1 MTRGAPEVDKYVVSG
16 LRGGGGQEATTDV
29 LIVGAGPVGLTLAIA
44 LSRLSVRVRV
54 VDQAPE
60 TKRQPRA
67 AVLWPRALEVLCD
80 LGIVADFEEAAN
92 ELHSVD
98 IYGDGRRLGGLDV
111 GRVPGAHPYPL
122 VVEQHDIE
130 RILCA
135 NLARL
140 GVRVE
145 WRTEAT
151 GVRLFED
158 RAEVT
163 LKRADGSEET
173 AAGSWVV
180 GCEGTRSVVRDSVAI
195 PFEGGRREN
204 LQVLQANAVPT
215 WGYADSPTH
224 GYFFLAP
231 RIALG
236 VFPIPGGGY
245 RFFAFT
251 EDPDPSRKGPPTLD
265 EMRELVAAAAHAP
278 GLDLEL
284 TEPTWITRARFSD
297 RIATTLRRGRALLAG
312 DAAHAWAPV
321 GGHGMN
327 AGIRGAHNLAWK
339 LAAVHRGEAGEGLL
353 DTYSEEQ
360 RATARAVIREMRFNV
375 LELPLP
381 PLGLLAIRTLMP
393 LGLSSQAVKRRVEF
407 ALSDLGMHHRGSP
420 LSSHRTTSGR
430 LRAGDRLPDVGV
442 FADEEKT
449 TLHRLLSIEHWTLL
463 LTGRGEADSQ
473 RRAREVVGSFEA
485 PIRVAQVAPSDA
497 NAERE
502 LKRKGLMVLVRPDG
516 YVGLVAPIA
525 GTSTLDRYLEEF
537 LARASRRPSTA
548 SSMLRAIAGAEG
560 SGRGVQ

>member
-1 MTRGAPEVDKYVVSG
+1 MKA
-16 LRGGGGQEATTDV
+16 DV
-29 LIVGAGPVGLTLAIA
+29 LIVGAGPVGLTVAIA
-44 LSRLSVRVRV
+44 LRKLGIRVRV
-54 VDQAPE
+54 VDRSPE

-67 AVLWPRALEVLCD
+67 AVLWPRALEVLRD
-80 LGIVADFEEAAN
+80 LGIVEDFEVAAN
-92 ELHSVD
+92 ELHSVG
-98 IYGDGRRLGGLDV
+98 IYGDGRHLGRLDV
-111 GRVPGAHPYPL
+111 GRVPSAHPYPL

-130 RILCA
+130 RILCDS
-135 NLARL
+135 LARL

-151 GVRLFED
+151 DVRLLGD

-173 AAGSWVV
+173 ATVSWVV
-180 GCEGTRSVVRDSVAI
+180 GCEGTRSVVRDSVGI

-231 RIALG
+231 RVALG

-251 EDPDPSRKGPPTLD
+251 DDPDPALKDPPTLE

-278 GLDLEL
+278 GLELEL
-284 TEPTWITRARFSD
+284 THPTWITRARFSD
-297 RIATTLRRGRALLAG
+297 RIAATLRRGRALLAG

-339 LAAVHRGEAGEGLL
+339 LAAVHRGEAREGLL

-381 PLGLLAIRTLMP
+381 PLGLLPVKALMP
-393 LGLSSQAVKRRVEF
+393 LGLSSEAVKRRVELS
-407 ALSDLGMHHRGSP
+407 LSDLGMHHRESA
-420 LSSHRTTSGR
+420 LSSQRAPGR
-430 LRAGDRLPDVGV
+430 RPAGRVRAGDRLPDVSV
-442 FADEEKT
+442 T
-449 TLHRLLSIEHWTLL
+449 TDGGERTFLRHLLSYDRWTIVLRH
-463 LTGRGEADSQ
+463 GRGDDEAS
-473 RRAREVVGSFEA
+473 RRARERRIRDAADCCPAPVRLSVISPYGSE
-485 PIRVAQVAPSDA
+485 
-497 NAERE
+497 AERAF
-502 LKRKGLMVLVRPDG
+502 RSARGGLAMLVRPDG
-516 YVGLVAPIA
+516 HVGLVAHADGADPLA
-525 GTSTLDRYLEEF
+525 EELGSYLGRWYV
-537 LARASRRPSTA
+537 ACGPRRTHLVSA
-548 SSMLRAIAGAEG
+548 
-560 SGRGVQ
+560 